1 MANFNLSTPKNYGLN
16 NIQQSPLTQGL
27 YQTPLDDKMKQVSTL
42 PTPKTVPSSVFS
54 DPVLRAKN
62 NAQQGTELKTEDFN
76 QDGKISD
83 GFKFGNIP
91 GQEGE
96 GSNRKTELANQA
108 VRVGSAIMK
117 NIPKW
122 VEQTQGKK
130 YTSGQQIGTVAR
142 PRGYQEGGGLL
153 KTPALQGVDVG
164 AAKQN
169 PMAAPGNLQAIP
181 MDEKTKQKT
190 ERAARMQQAGQS
202 FKNMLK
208 DNLGVI
214 GEKIT
219 GTIDDVQ
226 QANAAEDQ
234 RSADF
239 RQKLAD
245 RRQNLQF
252 KPAFSSSYNPN
263 KNTQPTFLERQDQ
276 QKPQAAYNQSP
287 QGIQSSAAAY
297 RIGGRL
303 SILQQILK

>member
-1 MANFNLSTPKNYGLN
+1 MVQDSLFQPFDKTNLGLYN
-16 NIQQSPLTQGL
+16 KQQSSLTQGL
-27 YQTPLDDKMKQVSTL
+27 YNKPFDDKMKQYTTFQAPTQTL
-42 PTPKTVPSSVFS
+42 IKY
-54 DPVLRAKN
+54 DNPVVRAKN
-62 NAQQGTELKTEDFN
+62 NMQQENMELKTEDLN
-76 QDGKISD
+76 QDGKIGD

-91 GQEGE
+91 VQEGE
-96 GSNRKTELANQA
+96 GSDWKTELANQA

-142 PRGYQEGGGLL
+142 PRGYQKGGGLL
-153 KTPALQGVDVG
+153 QTPALQRVDVG
-164 AAKQN
+164 AAQQN

-181 MDEKTKQKT
+181 MDEKTKKKT

-226 QANAAEDQ
+226 QANAAEGQ

-245 RRQNLQF
+245 RRQNLEF

-263 KNTQPTFLERQDQ
+263 KNTQPTFLERQEQ
-276 QKPQAAYNQSP
+276 QKQNQSP

-303 SILQQILK
+303 AILQQILK